1 MKFHVTVLLNFRA
14 QSFSVSYS
22 DFWLSSKYSPSSF
35 LSLLWALH
43 SISSLGFALRQSRS
57 KS

>member
-22 DFWLSSKYSPSSF
+22 DFWLSSKSFPSSF
-35 LSLLWALH
+35 RSLFWAFNH
-43 SISSLGFALRQSRS
+43 ISSLGFALRQSSS